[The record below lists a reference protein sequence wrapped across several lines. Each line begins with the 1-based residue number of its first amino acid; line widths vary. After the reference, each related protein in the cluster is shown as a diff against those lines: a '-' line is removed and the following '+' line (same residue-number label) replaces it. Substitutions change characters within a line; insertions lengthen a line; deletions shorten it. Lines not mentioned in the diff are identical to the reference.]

1 MTVEYLKKATPPT
14 AAIDS
19 ATADTVQ
26 RMLAE
31 ISEQGRSACERYAR
45 DFDGWH
51 GDIVVGEAEFAKA
64 SRSLSQGVKDDL
76 AFAHQR
82 VRDFA

>member
-14 AAIDS
+14 EAIDS
-19 ATADTVQ
+19 ATAETVQ

-31 ISEQGRSACERYAR
+31 IKEQGRSAVERYAR

-51 GDIVVGEAEFAKA
+51 GNIVLGEAEFEKA
-64 SRSLSQGVKDDL
+64 SRSLSQGTKDDI
-76 AFAHQR
+76 ADR
-82 VRDFA
+82 KSVV